1 MVSDGPFG
9 TAADIGVGFSDTA
22 LLAVSVLGFV
32 MLTVTMYSIIVLRL
46 QSRNEFEQN
55 EQNKDMEYDAKLEHA
70 DIATLNRPQRRARAK
85 AMMKRQ
91 RRMVVAGDETALADI
106 PDNNNNNEEEEED
119 TRRLSRKER
128 DKAAKETEKQERKLF
143 EDIRRERQR
152 EVQQIA
158 QQEKKERQLLE
169 AIQIEQQRKLRRKAN
184 EMEEQDEHKAW
195 KTFLSSGKDSM
206 SVGDLVLYLQ
216 TNKSILIEDL
226 SEQFRIPHSTIV
238 AKIHLLVRTC
248 RLTGVMVD
256 DNRRFLYL
264 TQQQLVMFANA
275 VRQKGETT
283 LEDLVEL
290 SKHIL

>member
-70 DIATLNRPQRRARAK
+70 DIATLNRSQRRARAK
-85 AMMKRQ
+85 AIMKRQ

-106 PDNNNNNEEEEED
+106 PDNNNEEE
-119 TRRLSRKER
+119 TRQLSRKER

-143 EDIRRERQR
+143 EGPRRERQR

-158 QQEKKERQLLE
+158 QQEKKERQHLE

-184 EMEEQDEHKAW
+184 EMEEQDEYKAW

-264 TQQQLVMFANA
+264 TQQQLVMFANT